1 MTQSGAPNG
10 VAVVGGDERVH
21 RTQFA
26 NGLTV
31 LTEQMPGVRSIAF
44 GAWVRVASMHEPV
57 DLMGVSHLL
66 EHMVFK
72 GTERRSTHEIAL
84 ALESVGGVLDAYTSR
99 EHTVYQA
106 RCLDEDLQRA
116 ADVIHDIIFR
126 PLLRERD
133 LELERKVVLDEISLV
148 DDTPDDLVFELHN
161 AQLWGNHPYGYSI
174 LGTRETVSSLG
185 IADLRS
191 VHHLGYRPEH
201 IVVVVTGNVD
211 HDRVVG
217 VLEAT
222 GWAAQER
229 GDTILRAPAP
239 IANAHLGYAHV
250 TRDTSQTYLVVGGPA
265 LCYGDPRRYA
275 FAVVSQLLGGGMSS
289 RLFQRVRE
297 ELGLA
302 YTVHGYQS
310 LHARFGVHGIF
321 VGTAP
326 ETAAAAL
333 DASLGEL
340 RRLVADGIPD
350 AELTVGKNQL
360 KGQMTLSL
368 ESVTSRMYRAAA
380 VELYGDPDRTLDEVL
395 AEIDAI
401 TQDEVRQV
409 SEEFFNPTAQ
419 MILSLGPG
427 AAIA

>member
-1 MTQSGAPNG
+1 
-10 VAVVGGDERVH
+10 
-21 RTQFA
+21 
-26 NGLTV
+26 
-31 LTEQMPGVRSIAF
+31 
-44 GAWVRVASMHEPV
+44 
-57 DLMGVSHLL
+57 
-66 EHMVFK
+66 
-72 GTERRSTHEIAL
+72 
-84 ALESVGGVLDAYTSR
+84 
-99 EHTVYQA
+99 
-106 RCLDEDLQRA
+106 
-116 ADVIHDIIFR
+116 
-126 PLLRERD
+126 
-133 LELERKVVLDEISLV
+133 
-148 DDTPDDLVFELHN
+148 
-161 AQLWGNHPYGYSI
+161 
-174 LGTRETVSSLG
+174 
-185 IADLRS
+185 LRS
-191 VHHLGYRPEH
+191 VHNLGYRPEH
-201 IVVVVTGNVD
+201 IVVVVTGSVD

-229 GDTILRAPAP
+229 GDTILDAPAP
-239 IANAHLGYAHV
+239 IAAPHLGYTHV

-265 LCYGDPRRYA
+265 LCYSDPRRYA

-419 MILSLGPG
+419 MVLSLGPG